1 MRTGGNNLFIER
13 KLRAD
18 KRALGWKEPPRKGVC
33 RLCGKVIII
42 TGKTKGIARNAGK
55 PEGWSIRSKEMPEE
69 KVTILKRAL
78 MTEEEIA
85 GKIKENW
92 FSSVFHL
99 SEIESRSLADLM
111 IIGNDGRV
119 ALLEIKTSRYLK
131 ENLKNVSLTAEKAER
146 LTEAGKR
153 FGVPVYVVSD
163 SLKVTTGLNLI
174 NAGSTPHVW
183 SINHSPGR
191 KRRPGLFSFHQT
203 NSGRWKNAR
212 RILQEERYD

>member
-1 MRTGGNNLFIER
+1 
-13 KLRAD
+13 
-18 KRALGWKEPPRKGVC
+18 
-33 RLCGKVIII
+33 
-42 TGKTKGIARNAGK
+42 
-55 PEGWSIRSKEMPEE
+55 MPEE

-153 FGVPVYVVSD
+153 FGVPVYVVFRFPEGD
-163 SLKVTTGLNLI
+163 YWIELN
-174 NAGSTPHVW
+174 
-183 SINHSPGR
+183 
-191 KRRPGLFSFHQT
+191 KRRKHATRMVYQPFTGKKEKTRL
-203 NSGRWKNAR
+203 
-212 RILQEERYD
+212 ILLPPDEFRPMEECPAYFAGGAL